1 MLEYVDNMEGSN
13 YDGYIYNIKWVN
25 HIEPANSKLV
35 NSLSQYKV
43 WESRWCLMVS
53 DNIVNDLNN
62 TFYCTVSYLIKKAP
76 VDKEFK
82 KPLEYWKRE

>member
-1 MLEYVDNMEGSN
+1 
-13 YDGYIYNIKWVN
+13 
-25 HIEPANSKLV
+25 
-35 NSLSQYKV
+35 
-43 WESRWCLMVS
+43 MVS